1 MLIYTQYRA
10 PVRHHLRLRLGTLL
24 QHAWRRRTLMAAL
37 YQRLAQRMPNEERE
51 IALLIMAEREAH
63 RRHRYERMLKRLR
76 LPLPQRPG
84 LWERLWLQVLLR
96 CHPRLALAWADWISR
111 REDRAVNE
119 MVYLLL
125 AARPGRDA

>member
-1 MLIYTQYRA
+1 
-10 PVRHHLRLRLGTLL
+10 
-24 QHAWRRRTLMAAL
+24 
-37 YQRLAQRMPNEERE
+37 
-51 IALLIMAEREAH
+51 
-63 RRHRYERMLKRLR
+63 MLKRLR

-96 CHPRLALAWADWISR
+96 CHPRLALAWADWSSR

-119 MVYLLL
+119 VVYLLL